1 MLDVRRLRVLV
12 EVSRRSSFSAA
23 AEALSFTQPS
33 VSRQIAAL
41 EREAGTRLVE
51 RDARSVRLT
60 QAGEIVVAHAEA
72 ILARLDAV
80 DDHLRALADLE
91 GGSLALAAFASANA
105 WLVPE
110 ALRRFAERHPRV
122 ELSLAGVG
130 SHGHLAALRAREIDL
145 ALLTDWDLPGRDDI
159 DGVETALLLEDELY
173 VALPR
178 RHALAGRRRLTL
190 RDLGRETWIEGAHPD
205 CLGPLQ
211 QLSDA
216 IGIQPRIGFH
226 CDDWSGK
233 QALVAAGVGI
243 MLFPA
248 LALRN
253 RRDDIVVRPL
263 SGDVAARRVYV
274 AHSDGYRAPAVEA
287 MIAVLRETAK
297 R

>member
-1 MLDVRRLRVLV
+1 MLDARRLRVLL
-12 EVSRRSSFSAA
+12 EVSRRGSFSAA
-23 AEALSFTQPS
+23 AEALAFTQPS

-41 EREAGTRLVE
+41 EREAGTQLLE

-60 QAGEIVVAHAEA
+60 QAGEIVVEHAEA
-72 ILARLDAV
+72 ILARLAAV

-91 GGSLALAAFASANA
+91 GGRLQLAAFASANA

-122 ELSLAGVG
+122 ELSLAAVPAD
-130 SHGHLAALRAREIDL
+130 GHLAALRTRELDL
-145 ALLTDWDLPGRDDI
+145 ALLTDWDLPGRDVE
-159 DGVETALLLEDELY
+159 GVEIAPLLEDELY
-173 VALPR
+173 VALSR
-178 RHALAGRRRLTL
+178 RHPLSARRRLTL
-190 RDLGRETWIEGAHPD
+190 RDLRRETWIEGAHPD

-211 QLSDA
+211 QLSEA
-216 IGIQPRIGFH
+216 IGVEARIGFH

-263 SGDVAARRVYV
+263 SGEVAARKVYV
-274 AHSDGYRAPAVEA
+274 AHSDGYRAPAVDA
-287 MIAVLRETAK
+287 MIGVLRETAK
-297 R
+297 G